1 MRIAFP
7 SILISVCLAQR
18 PYQYDAPPGRW
29 LNGEQSPGHAR
40 PALPTGAVPACPG
53 DLDFCIDSR
62 WSDAQTCLYPMPHLI
77 KRCFDESCIQSP
89 FGGERAQ
96 NRLEDT
102 YCKDFMDV
110 EGRVCQYNDA
120 LRCQCPADIED
131 IVYANAV
138 VVHQGESMPPGYRF
152 APECVYPSANIKRLQ
167 NGGYVDPPLPGHP
180 VPPMIPDDPKLKGNL
195 TWVDP
200 SDDATTRPPLRPR
213 GNGGSS
219 VVRDDDQNNPAVQ
232 SFYPSA
238 AGLMIT
244 ICAVFMIF

>member
-1 MRIAFP
+1 MRIVLS
-7 SILISVCLAQR
+7 SILLCASSAQR

-29 LNGEQSPGHAR
+29 LVGESSPNHAR
-40 PALPTGAVPACPG
+40 PALPSGAEAACPTE
-53 DLDFCIDSR
+53 LDFCIDSR
-62 WSDAQTCLYPMPHLI
+62 WSDARTCLYPMPHLI

-89 FGGERAQ
+89 FGAERAQ

-110 EGRVCQYNDA
+110 EGRVCQYNDR
-120 LRCQCPADIED
+120 LRCECPAEIED

-138 VVHQGESMPPGYRF
+138 VVHKGESVPPGYRL

-180 VPPMIPDDPKLKGNL
+180 APPAIPDHPKLKGNL

-200 SDDATTRPPLRPR
+200 AEPDATTRPPLRQR
-213 GNGGSS
+213 ANNGSG
-219 VVRDDDQNNPAVQ
+219 VVDDDQNNPAVP
-232 SFYPSA
+232 SFSPSA
-238 AGLMIT
+238 AGLVLT
-244 ICAVFMIF
+244 ICAVFMII